1 MPLNLRVLS
10 IISLLGLVFLT
21 SCFNS
26 DNIRYKDVVVEDK
39 YQLRIPETMQKSNE
53 LHDFARLQYADE
65 QKGFFL
71 IGIDESKS
79 ELSNLQLY
87 YELEDYSHFVT
98 RTVSD
103 GLDTVNVSATT
114 TQDINGLSCISTDLF
129 GAMTS
134 NEEPLEVYYRLMVME
149 SSSSFYQVIAWT
161 ARSRF
166 ESFRPIADEI
176 ECSFREL
183 ALATYPSDQDS
194 VDIGGGQQPASAGS
208 AAETAE
214 RQP

>member
-10 IISLLGLVFLT
+10 SISLLALVFLT

-26 DNIRYKDVVVEDK
+26 DTIRYKDVVVADK
-39 YQLRIPETMQKSNE
+39 YQLRIPETMQQSNE

-71 IGIDESKS
+71 IGIDESKN
-79 ELSNLQLY
+79 ELSNLQLF

-103 GLDTVNVSATT
+103 GLDTANVSATT
-114 TQDINGLSCISTDLF
+114 SQSVNGLSCISTDLF

-149 SSSSFYQVIAWT
+149 SQSNFYQVIAWT
-161 ARSRF
+161 ARSRY

-183 ALATYPSDQDS
+183 AMANPTMDQDS
-194 VDIGGGQQPASAGS
+194 IDLDGGHQPASAGS
-208 AAETAE
+208 AAETAD